1 MSRHFSKEDI
11 KMGNEH
17 MAVCTTSLVIWV
29 ICWLKQIKTQWNTTA
44 YPLEWLKFKKV
55 ITPSVDKD
63 VEQPMLSH
71 IAGEN
76 IKWYTHFG

>member
-1 MSRHFSKEDI
+1 
-11 KMGNEH
+11 
-17 MAVCTTSLVIWV
+17 MAVCASSLVIWV
-29 ICWLKQIKTQWNTTA
+29 ICLLKQIKTQWNTTT
-44 YPLEWLKFKKV
+44 YLLEWLKFKKV

-71 IAGEN
+71 ITGEN

>member
-11 KMGNEH
+11 KMANKH
-17 MAVCTTSLVIWV
+17 MAVCTSSLVIGV
-29 ICWLKQIKTQWNTTA
+29 ICWLKQIKTVKYNSIPTRMAEIQ
-44 YPLEWLKFKKV
+44 KV
-55 ITPSVDKD
+55 DTPSVDKD